1 MISSPSYSVHLPDV
15 NLDIQILCGGELGS
29 TSVGVL
35 SANMAQKGGREE
47 VEAICKRVMTSE

>member
-1 MISSPSYSVHLPDV
+1 MS
-15 NLDIQILCGGELGS
+15 LDIQILCGGELGS

-47 VEAICKRVMTSE
+47 VEAICKRVMMSE